1 MIELTGLDEVTEI
14 LKQIGGKKSMN
25 LMRNTMR
32 GIAVEI
38 AKEAKKRVPV
48 ESKNLKKSIKVRS
61 RRAQKNKSVFMVY
74 FTSGKNVRNDGFYWR
89 FVEHGTVK
97 QRAKP
102 FLQPSIDLISN
113 NLGSITNKVFSQ
125 KLEQMINRE
134 LKNQA
139 KQ

>member
-14 LKQIGGKKSMN
+14 LQQIGGKKSMN

-48 ESKNLKKSIKVRS
+48 ESKTLKKSIKVRS

-134 LKNQA
+134 LKKQA